1 MTCFCNLETFLT
13 LEFEAGKQ
21 VSTSGH
27 LLDEDEEVNDN
38 DSMGSDPGPFNT
50 AVGSARNDVED
61 GDEIH
66 IIPSPDDHVASGEEV
81 LEQQPSGE

>member
-38 DSMGSDPGPFNT
+38 DSMGSDAGPFDT
-50 AVGSARNDVED
+50 AVDLNKPAVQDD
-61 GDEIH
+61 DEIQ

-81 LEQQPSGE
+81 LE

>member
-38 DSMGSDPGPFNT
+38 DSMGSNELEEPFKT
-50 AVGSARNDVED
+50 AVDLNKNAVGDD
-61 GDEIH
+61 DEIQ

-81 LEQQPSGE
+81 LE

>member
-38 DSMGSDPGPFNT
+38 DSMGSHPGPFNT
-50 AVGSARNDVED
+50 AVGSLKNDVED
-61 GDEIH
+61 DDEIQ

-81 LEQQPSGE
+81 LEHQPSEE